1 MQGLHVSLREKNA
14 VAAGAA
20 VAFPAPSIARARAHS
35 RALTRT
41 LRPPPSP
48 PPLSCVFTQIVT
60 TTNTQQRRGKDYAQ
74 QCQNAHDK
82 WKEKKKKPKLK
93 T

>member
-1 MQGLHVSLREKNA
+1 
-14 VAAGAA
+14 
-20 VAFPAPSIARARAHS
+20 
-35 RALTRT
+35 
-41 LRPPPSP
+41 
-48 PPLSCVFTQIVT
+48 VT

>member
-1 MQGLHVSLREKNA
+1 MRPPH
-14 VAAGAA
+14 
-20 VAFPAPSIARARAHS
+20 
-35 RALTRT
+35 RAL
-41 LRPPPSP
+41 LFS
-48 PPLSCVFTQIVT
+48 FFQIVT